1 MTKKKE
7 ITAII
12 LAGGKSLRMMQDKGL
27 VYLNDKMM
35 IEHVIEKVK
44 RVTDLIII
52 ITQNQLYQKL
62 GYRCLK
68 DCFKDKGPLAGIYT
82 GLVNSSTQK
91 NLVLGCDT
99 PFISENIL
107 LELINNSKKED
118 VLITEHDGKKEPLFA
133 VYDKNCISHFHIQ
146 LKQGNLKITDA
157 LQGLKT
163 AVINFDNKNW
173 ISDNEFVNINTPEE
187 LQQFKIIKNK

>member
-12 LAGGKSLRMMQDKGL
+12 LAGGKSSRMLQDKGL

-35 IEHVIEKVK
+35 IEYVIEKVK
-44 RVTDLIII
+44 RVTSQIII
-52 ITQNQLYQKL
+52 ITQNPQYNKL
-62 GYRCLK
+62 GYCCFK
-68 DCFKDKGPLAGIYT
+68 DRFKDKGPLAGIYT
-82 GLVNSSTQK
+82 GLIHSYTQK

-107 LELINNSKKED
+107 QELINNSRKED
-118 VLITEHDGKKEPLFA
+118 VLITEHEGKKEPLFA
-133 VYDKNCISHFHIQ
+133 VYDKTCIPHFHAR

-173 ISDNEFVNINTPEE
+173 ISDNEFANINTPEE
-187 LQQFKIIKNK
+187 LKQFKITKK

>member
-1 MTKKKE
+1 MTKKK

-12 LAGGKSLRMMQDKGL
+12 LAGGKSSRMMQDKGL

-52 ITQNQLYQKL
+52 ITQNPLYQKL
-62 GYRCLK
+62 GYRCFK
-68 DCFKDKGPLAGIYT
+68 DRFKDKGPLAGIYT
-82 GLVNSSTQK
+82 GLLYSSTHK

-107 LELINNSKKED
+107 QELINNSNKED

-133 VYDKNCISHFHIQ
+133 IYDKSCITHFHAR

-157 LQGLKT
+157 LHGLKT

-173 ISDNEFVNINTPEE
+173 ISDNEFANINTPEE
-187 LQQFKIIKNK
+187 LQQFKIIKKK